1 MGGHEM
7 APQTPRAFGPPRLS
21 RGGPLYPGPTQSVT
35 LSTVMRALLWRLL
48 YPVAALIHRLTGQ
61 PPPRP
66 PFDER
71 RAAALVGKYVLIG
84 LTYHDADGRFLEQRQ
99 IHGMIVG
106 ADAQH
111 GIEVELKGASSGET
125 YRLPPDLRPLQP
137 AAPGE
142 YRLRATGEVVID
154 PDLLC
159 TWSVTKPRT

>member
-1 MGGHEM
+1 
-7 APQTPRAFGPPRLS
+7 
-21 RGGPLYPGPTQSVT
+21 
-35 LSTVMRALLWRLL
+35 MRALLWRLL
-48 YPVAALIHRLTGQ
+48 YPVAVLIHRLTGQ

-125 YRLPPDLRPLQP
+125 YRL
-137 AAPGE
+137 
-142 YRLRATGEVVID
+142 RATGEVVID